1 MNQFV
6 KWLLRVWRQRVG
18 QRILPLITT
27 VRVLGLVLAALALWG
42 FYQIADEVLE
52 KETQAFDTQVLL
64 TIAQWHRPWL
74 DRCMVLVTDLGQPTI
89 LVIASLL
96 LSGLLLWR
104 QRRSETMALA
114 VAAFGAVLLNTL
126 LKNLFTRDRP
136 ELWQHIVDVQFYSFP
151 SGHAMVSMVVFGM
164 IGYLLAR
171 QLRRWRSWIAGWTVL
186 LIAAIGFSRLYLGVH
201 WPTDIV
207 AGYAAGFVWLET
219 CILSLEIWKHR
230 HHHRRSHLSTDAP
243 TPVDKSS

>member
-1 MNQFV
+1 M
-6 KWLLRVWRQRVG
+6 
-18 QRILPLITT
+18 TT
-27 VRVLGLVLAALALWG
+27 IRVLGLVLAALALWA
-42 FYQIADEVLE
+42 FSQIADEVLE

-74 DRCMVLVTDLGQPTI
+74 DRWMVLVTDLGQPTT

-114 VAAFGAVLLNTL
+114 IAALGAVLLNTL
-126 LKNLFTRDRP
+126 LKNLFARDRP
-136 ELWQHIVDVQFYSFP
+136 ELWQRTVDVQFYSFP
-151 SGHAMVSMVVFGM
+151 SGHAMVSLVVFGM
-164 IGYLLAR
+164 IGYLLAH
-171 QLRRWRSWIAGWTVL
+171 QFRRWRSWIAGLTVL
-186 LIAAIGFSRLYLGVH
+186 LIGAIGFSRLYLGVH
-201 WPTDIV
+201 WPTDV
-207 AGYAAGFVWLET
+207 LAGYTAGFVWLET

-230 HHHRRSHLSTDAP
+230 HHRQRSQLTTETS